1 MFLTE
6 NELKKISFKKI
17 GNDVLISDKCSI
29 YNAENIEIGSN
40 VRIDDYTILSA
51 GEEGIKIGSNV
62 HIACYT
68 SLIGGGEIV
77 IEDFSQI
84 SSRVTILSSSDDFS
98 GDFLIGPCIPKE
110 FTNVKSNKIHLMK
123 HSVIGTNSVVLPG
136 VVMYE
141 GAAVGAMSL
150 VKNNVDSFTIVGGIP
165 AKKIRNRN
173 NKIMDLEINFLQK
186 NFYENK

>member
-1 MFLTE
+1 
-6 NELKKISFKKI
+6 
-17 GNDVLISDKCSI
+17 
-29 YNAENIEIGSN
+29 
-40 VRIDDYTILSA
+40 
-51 GEEGIKIGSNV
+51 
-62 HIACYT
+62 
-68 SLIGGGEIV
+68 
-77 IEDFSQI
+77 
-84 SSRVTILSSSDDFS
+84 
-98 GDFLIGPCIPKE
+98 
-110 FTNVKSNKIHLMK
+110 MK